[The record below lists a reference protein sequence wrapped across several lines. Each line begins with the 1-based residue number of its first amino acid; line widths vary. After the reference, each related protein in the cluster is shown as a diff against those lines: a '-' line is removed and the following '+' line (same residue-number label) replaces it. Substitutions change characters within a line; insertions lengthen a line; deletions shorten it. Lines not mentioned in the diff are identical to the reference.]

1 MAKVVFVKVGTKDG
15 LPIFSP
21 LDADDVKA
29 IGNREMIGFEMVGMK
44 SLRTIAQNKSIRL
57 YCRFLSIALN
67 DAGYDM
73 IATLKA
79 LGNRVFIPWSPEG
92 ILERLWRPVQK
103 FTYGTDSTTKL
114 DRDQVSIVYEALNVE
129 TSDKLEIGVPFP
141 DRFMKLYEE
150 EAKRER

>member
-29 IGNREMIGFEMVGMK
+29 IGGREMLAFEMVGMK

-57 YCRFLSIALN
+57 YCTWLCVALN
-67 DAGYDM
+67 DAGYD
-73 IATLKA
+73 IVETLKA
-79 LGNRVFIPWSPEG
+79 LGNRIFIPWSPDA

-103 FTYGTDSTTKL
+103 HTYDTDSTTKL
-114 DRDQVSIVYEALNVE
+114 DREQVSVVHEALNAQTAGRLGV
-129 TSDKLEIGVPFP
+129 GVPFP
-141 DRFMKLYEE
+141 DKFMKMYEA
-150 EAKRER
+150 EANRER

>member
-1 MAKVVFVKVGTKDG
+1 MAKVVFVKVGEKDG

-29 IGNREMIGFEMVGMK
+29 VGNREMIGFEMVGMK

-57 YCRFLSIALN
+57 YCKWLSIALN
-67 DAGYDM
+67 DAGYD
-73 IATLKA
+73 IVETLKA
-79 LGNRVFIPWSPEG
+79 LANKIFIPWSPEA

-103 FTYGTDSTTKL
+103 HTYGTDSTTKL
-114 DRDQVSIVYEALNVE
+114 ERDQVGIVYEALNVQ
-129 TSDKLEIGVPFP
+129 TSGKLGVGVSFP
-141 DRFMKLYEE
+141 DKFMKMYEE